1 MKPNIFNIATKE
13 LSQDAFIT
21 WLLQW
26 GSKENAVFDKELQKC
41 GAEFAAK
48 LIKKQFKDFNENI
61 TKINA
66 DRQWEDI
73 DVWAEVND
81 KYFIIIEDKI
91 NTTQHSDQLNKY
103 KKVSKKWCKENNY
116 ELVCI
121 YLKTGNES
129 LKSLNSVTKKGYS
142 IFNRQEFIDLLDM
155 YKPDNNIFND
165 FKERLIALE
174 STFNEWDKKII
185 KDWNGNDWQ
194 GFFQYLEKNI
204 DIIDW
209 MFVNN
214 QSGGFWNA
222 VINWDYYD
230 IYPLYLQTEQYKLC
244 FKISTDP
251 EELDLPKG
259 VTRSGIRNK
268 ICEYILSNAEK
279 NGYSEIVR
287 PYPFGTGK
295 YMTVAVV
302 NAENWLGDTEK
313 IIQKENVIGN
323 INKYLKFL
331 RKIIKGKTST

>member
-26 GSKENAVFDKELQKC
+26 GTKENIVYDKELQKC
-41 GAEFAAK
+41 GAEFATR
-48 LIKKQFKDFNENI
+48 LIKKQYNEFNEDI
-61 TKINA
+61 SIINA
-66 DRQWEDI
+66 DRHWEDI
-73 DVWAEVND
+73 DIWAEVNG
-81 KYFIIIEDKI
+81 KYLIIIEDKV
-91 NTTQHSDQLNKY
+91 NTKQHSDQLDRY
-103 KKVSKKWCKENNY
+103 KKISKKWCKKNNY

-129 LKSLNSVTKKGYS
+129 LKSLNSVIKKGYS
-142 IFNRQEFIDLLDM
+142 IFNRQEFIDLLNK
-155 YKPDNNIFND
+155 YKTGNDIFHD
-165 FKERLIALE
+165 FKERLVALE
-174 STFNEWDKKII
+174 SIYNEWDKKTI
-185 KDWNGNDWQ
+185 KEWDGNDWQ
-194 GFFQYLEKNI
+194 GFFQYLEKEM

-209 MFVNN
+209 DYVNN

-259 VTRSGIRNK
+259 VTRSEIRNR
-268 ICEYILSNAEK
+268 ICEFILCNAKEY
-279 NGYSEIVR
+279 GYSEIER
-287 PYPFGTGK
+287 PCRFGNGK

-302 NAENWLGDTEK
+302 NGEHWLGDPEK
-313 IIQKENVIGN
+313 VIDKERVIEN
-323 INKYLKFL
+323 LIKYLKFL
-331 RKIIKGKTST
+331 RKIIK